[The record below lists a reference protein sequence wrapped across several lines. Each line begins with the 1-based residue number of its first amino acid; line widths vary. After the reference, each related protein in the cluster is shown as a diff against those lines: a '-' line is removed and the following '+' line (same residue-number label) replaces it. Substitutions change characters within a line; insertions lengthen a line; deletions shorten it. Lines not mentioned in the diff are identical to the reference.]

1 MLPHQQASPR
11 SLFESAS
18 QAEQPCEN
26 LTGGVTLEAGC
37 WPRWSQQGSFEE
49 QLCAGSV
56 WRHQKKGSSSS
67 LWPSFPSFVPAP
79 RECLGQRRVFPGVC
93 LDDRSC
99 RSRPWAR
106 WAPLRAL
113 LLLALTTKFVF

>member
-26 LTGGVTLEAGC
+26 LTGGVTLEAGG

-56 WRHQKKGSSSS
+56 WRHQKKREAAAPCGPPSPPSS
-67 LWPSFPSFVPAP
+67 L
-79 RECLGQRRVFPGVC
+79 
-93 LDDRSC
+93 
-99 RSRPWAR
+99 
-106 WAPLRAL
+106 PLVNAWGSG
-113 LLLALTTKFVF
+113 AFSQVSA